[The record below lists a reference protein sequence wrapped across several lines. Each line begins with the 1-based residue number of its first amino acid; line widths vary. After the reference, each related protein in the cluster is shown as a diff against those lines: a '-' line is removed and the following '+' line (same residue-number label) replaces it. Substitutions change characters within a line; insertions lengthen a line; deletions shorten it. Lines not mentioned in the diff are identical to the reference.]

1 MQNWLTGKL
10 TASELLILAHIVGW
24 AAKTTEILPQIIAG
38 LPPLTYASDL
48 QHDAID
54 EAYNTAFITILHDQ
68 TFEQVLALAHQTH
81 QRFVQM
87 LRSQDEN
94 IFVPSNAA
102 YERLQRVIDHH
113 LQHAQELE
121 AANTR

>member
-1 MQNWLTGKL
+1 M
-10 TASELLILAHIVGW
+10 
-24 AAKTTEILPQIIAG
+24 
-38 LPPLTYASDL
+38 TYASDL

-68 TFEQVLALAHQTH
+68 PFEQVLALAHQTH

-87 LRSQDEN
+87 LRAQDEN
-94 IFVPSNAA
+94 IFVPDNAA

-121 AANTR
+121 AANSR